1 MSMKSFFKG
10 NTVGGLLANAGIAL
24 CVILLIAIVYFYIYL
39 PNVTNHGL
47 SIHVPDLAG
56 MTMEE
61 AQRILQ
67 EKSLRVGIND
77 SSYSDTA
84 KALTILKQFPAKGE
98 EVKENRTIYVSIN
111 RVTPPTLPV
120 PDLVDRSL
128 INAEVVLKS
137 NELRLGRVY
146 YEASPFR
153 NLVKEMQHKGKVVL
167 PGTRLHKG
175 ATIDLIVGDGKG
187 PADFVVGNLVG
198 NPFKTAVLKLSGWNL
213 HLGTVEI
220 PEGQDTTG
228 VTPFVYKQLPLP
240 GDSVRIG
247 EPIHLWIA
255 PKGYKEP
262 EEEIENEQNQ

>member
-1 MSMKSFFKG
+1 MNIKSFFKS
-10 NTVGGLLANAGIAL
+10 NTIGGLLANAGLTFI
-24 CVILLIAIVYFYIYL
+24 VVLLIAIAYFYIYL
-39 PNVTNHGL
+39 PNVTNHGK
-47 SIHVPDLAG
+47 SIPVPDLSG

-61 AQRILQ
+61 AEKLLL
-67 EKSLRVGIND
+67 EKSLRVAIND
-77 SSYSDTA
+77 SAYAEDA
-84 KALTILKQFPAKGE
+84 KPLTILKQFPQTGE
-98 EVKENRTIYVSIN
+98 DVKENRTIYVSIN
-111 RVTPPTLPV
+111 RTTPTTLPV

-137 NELRLGRVY
+137 NELRIGKVY

-153 NLVKEMQHKGKVVL
+153 NLVTAMRHKGQVIVA
-167 PGTRLHKG
+167 GTRIFKG
-175 ATIDLIVGDGKG
+175 ATIDLVVGDGNG
-187 PADFVVGNLVG
+187 RADFVVGSLIG
-198 NPFKTAVLKLSGWNL
+198 NAYQTALLKLSGWNL

-228 VTPFVYKQLPLP
+228 VVPFVYKQLPLP

-262 EEEIENEQNQ
+262 PEVEEDES